1 MAELVTVYRAL
12 AGDVPRV
19 VGYLRS
25 RNLDVV
31 VLDDAGK
38 LAAYRHEVQEVRIAV
53 PETQQDM
60 ARAGLVER
68 DKQDE
73 ARLSATVKTARG
85 VMLLITLA
93 LALVGVV
100 GLLDRGGKW
109 FVGVWIILTAVVAVA
124 LIRHAWRKTPKT

>member
-25 RNLDVV
+25 RNLDAV

-38 LAAYRHEVQEVRIAV
+38 MAAYRHEVQEVRIAV

-60 ARAGLVER
+60 ARAVLVEM

-73 ARLSATVKTARG
+73 ARLSPTVKTARG

-100 GLLDRGGKW
+100 GLLDPGGKW
-109 FVGVWIILTAVVAVA
+109 YVGVWIILTAAVAVA
-124 LIRHAWRKTPKT
+124 LIRRAWRKTPKT

>member
-25 RNLDVV
+25 RNLDAV

-38 LAAYRHEVQEVRIAV
+38 MAAYRHEVQEVRIAV

-60 ARAGLVER
+60 ARAVLVEM

-73 ARLSATVKTARG
+73 VRLSATVKTARG

-100 GLLDRGGKW
+100 GLLDPGGKW
-109 FVGVWIILTAVVAVA
+109 YVGVWIILTAAVAVA
-124 LIRHAWRKTPKT
+124 LIRRAWRKTPKT

>member
-25 RNLDVV
+25 RNLDAV

-38 LAAYRHEVQEVRIAV
+38 MAAYRHEVQEVRIAV

-60 ARAGLVER
+60 ARAVLVEM

-100 GLLDRGGKW
+100 GLLDPGGKW
-109 FVGVWIILTAVVAVA
+109 FVGVWIILTAAVAVA
-124 LIRHAWRKTPKT
+124 LIRRAWRKTPKT

>member
-12 AGDVPRV
+12 ANDVSRV

-25 RNLDVV
+25 RNLDAV

-38 LAAYRHEVQEVRIAV
+38 MAAYRHDVQEVRIAV
-53 PETQQDM
+53 PETQRDM
-60 ARAGLVER
+60 ARAVLAEM

-73 ARLSATVKTARG
+73 ARLSPTVKTAHG
-85 VMLLITLA
+85 VVLLIIIA

-109 FVGVWIILTAVVAVA
+109 FVGVWIVLTAVVAVA
-124 LIRHAWRKTPKT
+124 LIRRAWRKNPKS

>member
-25 RNLDVV
+25 RNLDAV

-38 LAAYRHEVQEVRIAV
+38 MAAYRHEVQEVRIAV

-60 ARAGLVER
+60 ARAVLVEM

-100 GLLDRGGKW
+100 GLLDPGGKW
-109 FVGVWIILTAVVAVA
+109 YVGVWIILTAAVAVA
-124 LIRHAWRKTPKT
+124 LIRRAWRKTPKT

>member
-25 RNLDVV
+25 RNLDAV

-38 LAAYRHEVQEVRIAV
+38 MAAYRHEVQEVRIAV

-60 ARAGLVER
+60 ARAVLVEM
-68 DKQDE
+68 DKQDK
-73 ARLSATVKTARG
+73 ARLSPTVKTARG

-100 GLLDRGGKW
+100 GLLDPGGKW
-109 FVGVWIILTAVVAVA
+109 YVGVWIILTAAVAVA
-124 LIRHAWRKTPKT
+124 LIRRAWRKTPKT